1 MLEDYRLK
9 VFEKVAELGSFTK
22 AADALRISQP
32 AVSQNISELE
42 KSLAVRLFERKRGDV
57 SLTEQG
63 RLFRKYALQIL
74 HGYELVNGVF
84 DASHDDAV
92 TVFISAEIRCLLAA
106 DLLKVV
112 RTLRPNL
119 KVIFTDDASNA
130 EITVF
135 GISDKKR
142 KDRQIKIEV
151 TVLPENH
158 PYAILF
164 EQALDLI

>member
-63 RLFRKYALQIL
+63 RLFRKYAVQIL

-151 TVLPENH
+151 SVLPENH